1 MTKTSRIRRTFAAVV
16 GLALAGSVTAAAGAG
31 PASAADDHL
40 TSAVLLSA
48 KDFARAGWVDPFTF
62 PEVSADELLTQES
75 SDPVFGTEVVM
86 AFRTDADA
94 KQYAADYAF
103 SVGVVCP
110 ATYGSKRW
118 DVRWKAKPHL
128 AQRHQLAQTWLVRDT
143 TGVPQTVSITLLRD
157 HERVALIWLTG
168 AKREDPSRFLAL
180 RDLAQRATDRM
191 EA

>member
-1 MTKTSRIRRTFAAVV
+1 MGR
-16 GLALAGSVTAAAGAG
+16 
-31 PASAADDHL
+31 
-40 TSAVLLSA
+40 
-48 KDFARAGWVDPFTF
+48 PFTF
-62 PEVSADELLTQES
+62 PEVSADELLTQCGGDLPYWASGFQALQRQGYQEG

-94 KQYAADYAF
+94 KQYASDYAF

-128 AQRHQLAQTWLVRDT
+128 TQRHQLAQTWLVRDT